1 MADDFVANA
10 GSGGST
16 FAADDISS
24 VLHPRVKVEW
34 GADGT
39 ANDTAVAAPMPV
51 QATLESNQMTAGGT
65 VSTPAF
71 AVISCSTDNGDHTL
85 ISANATKKLRVLSYV
100 LIADGTVSVRFEGG
114 TGGTALTGVMPLI
127 ANVGISSGFNPL
139 GHFET
144 ASNALLNLELT
155 GTGNVFG
162 HLTYV
167 PV

>member
-1 MADDFVANA
+1 MADNYVANA

-39 ANDTAVAAPMPV
+39 ATDASVAAPVPV
-51 QATLESNQMTAGGT
+51 QASIESNQMTAGGT

-85 ISANATKKLRVLSYV
+85 VSANASKKLRVLSYV
-100 LIADGTVSVRFEGG
+100 LVADATVSVRFEGG

-127 ANVGISSGFNPL
+127 ANTGISSGFNPM

-144 ASNALLNLELT
+144 ATNTLLNLELT

-162 HLTYV
+162 HITYV

>member
-1 MADDFVANA
+1 MADNFTANA
-10 GSGGST
+10 GSGGSD

-24 VLHPRVKVEW
+24 VLYPRVKPSW
-34 GADGT
+34 GADGS
-39 ANDTAVAAPMPV
+39 AVDTSVAAPLPV
-51 QATLESNQMTAGGT
+51 QSTIESNQMTAGGT

-85 ISANATKKLRVLSYV
+85 VSANASKKLRVLSYV
-100 LIADGTVSVRFEGG
+100 LVADAAVSVRFEGG

-127 ANVGISSGFNPL
+127 ANTGISSGFNPM

-144 ASNALLNLELT
+144 ATNTLLNLELT

-162 HLTYV
+162 HITYV

>member
-1 MADDFVANA
+1 MADNYVANA

-16 FAADDISS
+16 FASDDISS
-24 VLHPRVKVEW
+24 VHHPRVKFEW

-39 ANDTAVAAPMPV
+39 ANDAAVAAPLPV
-51 QATLESNQMTAGGT
+51 QATIESNQVSAGGT
-65 VSTPAF
+65 LNTPAF

-100 LIADGTVSVRFEGG
+100 LVADAAVSVRFEGG

-127 ANVGISSGFNPL
+127 ANTGISSGFNPL

-144 ASNALLNLELT
+144 ASNTLLNLELT